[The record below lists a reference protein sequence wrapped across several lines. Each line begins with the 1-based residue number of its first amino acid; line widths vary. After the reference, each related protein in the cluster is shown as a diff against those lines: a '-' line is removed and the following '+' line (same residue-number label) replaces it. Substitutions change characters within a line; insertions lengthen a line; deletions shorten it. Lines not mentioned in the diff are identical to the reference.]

1 MSLSSSLRIA
11 ANTLQADQI
20 ALQVIAQNIAN
31 ANTPGYIRE
40 EVVLTPAPSF
50 RYGGLLLGL
59 GVQIE
64 AVIQK
69 IDHFLEER
77 LRGAVSD
84 KNCAEAQEETYRE
97 LEQLLGELSDTDL
110 STRLDAFFG
119 SIAEVLNQPESRS
132 VRNLVVLQGQT
143 LASEISR
150 LAARTNEIREALN
163 GRITKMADDINRL
176 LEEIRTLNVRITET
190 EGGTVSKSHAVGLR
204 DQRLTALEKLSELI
218 SIRVEEQDN
227 GSVTVYCGP
236 DYLVSEGMARHVEV
250 AQRTDRGMEISD
262 IHLVDTQ
269 SALDTRSGQ
278 YYGLVYA
285 RDQILGGF
293 LDQLN
298 DFARTLIFEFNKM
311 YASGQGLG
319 GFQQV
324 TSQEEVDA
332 VDKPLDQVGLSFRPV
347 NGSLQVLVYNR
358 KTGQTKTTD
367 IRVDLNGIGRD
378 TTLEDI
384 VAALNAINGISAQI
398 TPNRGLQIQS
408 TSSDLEFGFAN
419 DTSGLLAALGINTF
433 FTGTSALS
441 IGVNQ
446 QVAADPAL
454 FAASRGGIGADTE
467 NAVDLARFLDIPLEA
482 KNNDTLAVL
491 YDRLVSGVTQ
501 GSAIA
506 QAVAEGARTFEGTLR
521 GQKLALSGVSLD
533 EEAVRM
539 VAFQRQFQAAARF
552 IAKLSDLFEVLVS
565 I

>member
-1 MSLSSSLRIA
+1 MTLFSSIRMA

-40 EVVLTPAPSF
+40 EVVLTPAPTF

-59 GVQIE
+59 GVQVE
-64 AVIQK
+64 AIIQK

-84 KNCAEAQEETYRE
+84 KTSAEAQEETYLE
-97 LEQLLGELSDTDL
+97 LEQLIGELSETDL
-110 STRLDAFFG
+110 STRLNAFFG

-143 LASEISR
+143 LASEIRR
-150 LAARTNEIREALN
+150 LASRVNQIRTAVN
-163 GRITKMADDINRL
+163 GRITQMADDINRL
-176 LEEIRTLNVRITET
+176 LEEIRTLNIRITET

-204 DQRLTALEKLSELI
+204 DQRLQALEKLAELI
-218 SIRVEEQDN
+218 SIRVEEQNN
-227 GSVTVYCGP
+227 GSVTVYCGA
-236 DYLVSEGMARHVEV
+236 DYLVSEGFARRVEV
-250 AQRTDRGMEISD
+250 SKTTDRGMGIAA
-262 IHLVDTQ
+262 IQLVDTQ
-269 SALDTRSGQ
+269 SPLDTRSGQ

-293 LDQLN
+293 LDQLD

-311 YASGQGLG
+311 YASGQGLV
-319 GFQQV
+319 GFRDV
-324 TSQEEVDA
+324 TSQQEVDA
-332 VDKPLDQVGLSFRPV
+332 VDAPLNQVGLSFQPV
-347 NGSLQVLVYNR
+347 NGSFQVLVYNR
-358 KTGQTKTTD
+358 KTGLTNTTD

-384 VAALNAINGISAQI
+384 VNALNAINGLSAEI
-398 TPNRGLQIQS
+398 TPSRGLRIWS

-433 FTGTSALS
+433 FTGTTALS
-441 IGVNQ
+441 IGVNE
-446 QVAADPAL
+446 QVAAEPAL
-454 FAASRGGIGADTE
+454 LAASRGGIGADTD
-467 NAVDLARFLDIPLEA
+467 NAIELARFLDLPLKA
-482 KNNDTLAVL
+482 KNGDSLAVL

-501 GSAIA
+501 GSAIM
-506 QAVAEGARTFEGTLR
+506 QAVAEGSRTFEATLR
-521 GQKLALSGVSLD
+521 GQKLALSGVSID
-533 EEAVRM
+533 EEAVKM
-539 VAFQRQFQAAARF
+539 ITFQRQFQAAARF
-552 IAKLSDLFEVLVS
+552 IAQLSELFEILVS

>member
-1 MSLSSSLRIA
+1 MSLFSSVRMA

-31 ANTPGYIRE
+31 ANTPGYVRE

-59 GVQIE
+59 GVQVE

-84 KNCAEAQEETYRE
+84 KASAEAQEETYLE

-110 STRLDAFFG
+110 SSRLDAFFN
-119 SIAEVLNQPESRS
+119 SISEVLNQPESRS

-150 LAARTNEIREALN
+150 LASRVNEIRAAVN
-163 GRITKMADDINRL
+163 GRITQMAEDINRL
-176 LEEIRTLNVRITET
+176 LEEIRTLNVRITEI

-204 DQRLTALEKLSELI
+204 DQRLAALEKLAELI

-227 GSVTVYCGP
+227 GSVTVYCGA
-236 DYLVSEGMARHVEV
+236 DYLVSEGIARQVEV
-250 AQRTDRGMEISD
+250 AESTNRGMGIAN
-262 IHLVDTQ
+262 IQLVDTQ
-269 SALDTRSGQ
+269 SPLDTQSGQ

-293 LDQLN
+293 LDQLD
-298 DFARTLIFEFNKM
+298 DFAQTLIFEFNKI
-311 YASGQGLG
+311 YASGQGLV
-319 GFQQV
+319 GFQEV
-324 TSQEEVDA
+324 TSQEQVDA
-332 VDKPLDQVGLSFRPV
+332 VDQPLDQVGLSFTPV
-347 NGSLQVLVYNR
+347 NGFFQVLVYNR
-358 KTGQTKTTD
+358 KTGLTKTTD
-367 IRVDLNGIGRD
+367 IRVDLNGLGRD

-384 VAALNAINGISAQI
+384 VAALNAIDGISAEI
-398 TPNRGLQIQS
+398 TPNRGLSIQS
-408 TSSDLEFGFAN
+408 TSPDLEFGFAN

-433 FTGTSALS
+433 FTGDTALS
-441 IGVNQ
+441 IGVNE

-454 FAASRGGIGADTE
+454 FAASRGGIGADTD
-467 NAVDLARFLDIPLEA
+467 NAVDLVRFLDIPLEA
-482 KNNDTLAVL
+482 KNGDSLAVL
-491 YDRLVSGVTQ
+491 YDRLASSVTQ
-501 GSAIA
+501 GSAIT
-506 QAVAEGARTFEGTLR
+506 QAVAEGVRTFEGTLR
-521 GQKLALSGVSLD
+521 GQKLALSGVSID
-533 EEAVRM
+533 EEAVKM
-539 VAFQRQFQAAARF
+539 LNFQRQFQSAARF
-552 IAKLSDLFEVLVS
+552 IARVNELLELLTS